1 MKKKIKK
8 KKLVLKKW
16 VRVSI
21 IFILTF
27 SILISIYLILSYFF
41 PKLDKNPYYNYNIK
55 RNINYKV
62 YLKDNNFFEEE
73 YQQEGKQYTSDLID
87 YIDIDLSYLF
97 NGSSITNMNYNYDVT
112 ASIIG
117 EYENA
122 TSGESELWTK
132 KFTLLEKQN
141 KELYDITD
149 FDINQNLK
157 INYDSYNKIVNDFKN
172 QLNLAIDAYL
182 NIKLSINYD
191 GIIQSN
197 KNKVKGKDKLEV
209 IIPLAKTT
217 TNIQTKYDK
226 ETTKSLTKTIDQS
239 RNKVKLFSGLS
250 LLTISIIL
258 IIMVRDKIFISKKTY
273 YAKMKEKILK
283 NYASIIVEVSNP
295 VDLENLQIFD
305 IKNFEDMIDVEE
317 ELKSPIL
324 LYEEQENVES
334 HFIVVNDKY
343 AYRFILNNNDY

>member
-1 MKKKIKK
+1 
-8 KKLVLKKW
+8 
-16 VRVSI
+16 
-21 IFILTF
+21 
-27 SILISIYLILSYFF
+27 
-41 PKLDKNPYYNYNIK
+41 
-55 RNINYKV
+55 
-62 YLKDNNFFEEE
+62 
-73 YQQEGKQYTSDLID
+73 
-87 YIDIDLSYLF
+87 
-97 NGSSITNMNYNYDVT
+97 MNYNYDVT

-226 ETTKSLTKTIDQS
+226 ETTKSLTKTVDQS